1 MMKQFLI
8 LALMALRFLG
18 PAAVAWCE
26 GGVAPAPELTPQEG
40 GGLQPVLM
48 TSELVVGQNRLA
60 FGLLKE
66 HQLLDEADVVVRV
79 YALHGQ
85 QAQLKAQMRASYAR
99 LELSSRAIAC
109 TSIRTGHGTCIT
121 RRLTCGAS
129 TSRR

>member
-26 GGVAPAPELTPQEG
+26 GGRAYGPPPTQSRRAAPAPELTPQEG
-40 GGLQPVLM
+40 GGFQPVIM

-66 HQLLDEADVVVRV
+66 HQLLDEADVMVRV

-85 QAQLKAQMRASYAR
+85 QAQLKAQMRAPYAR
-99 LELSSRAIAC
+99 LEVVE
-109 TSIRTGHGTCIT
+109 
-121 RRLTCGAS
+121 
-129 TSRR
+129 